1 MLKHIYKLIILM
13 IVFVVSIYF
22 FSKDIKEDIV
32 NIDTTIKMSET
43 TFPTVMFQKDNN
55 NINLLHGYSLNMNSN
70 MIREA
75 ITTIGE
81 DRIIKVVINENESNI
96 KKIKYE
102 LRDINS
108 NDLLDSGQI
117 SALDK
122 ENNYKIAKLKLKE
135 EIELEEGKEYSLKL
149 MLITKQSKK
158 IYYYTRIKYLIND
171 NLQGKLEY
179 VLNFHNSIMD
189 KDKAQEIIIYLE
201 PNSSVDNSSLSH
213 VNINSSFENIS
224 WAGLSPE
231 VVSEVIPTIK
241 EISTDTASIY
251 LSYIVKAK
259 GELYYVDEF
268 YRIRWTES
276 RTYLLS
282 YDRTMEAIFD
292 INNISLSKNELKI
305 GISSQTDLEI
315 FKSDDDNKLCFVR
328 NGDLWYYNII
338 ENKAV
343 RVFSFR
349 QDNTD
354 YIRDTY
360 NQHDIRIINMD
371 SSGNIDFLLYGYM
384 NRGDY
389 EGKVAAVLYRFY
401 VAENRIEELVYIP
414 FDINYD
420 ILKNIMDDFYYVNSE
435 DVFYFS
441 IDKTIYAYNI
451 ITRKLNI
458 ITTASD
464 NDGFVL
470 SEKGKYIAYENMDK
484 NKITI
489 FDLETKEETFI
500 KAGKSKKI
508 EILGIIDT
516 NIIYGYA
523 KESDIIINSDNE
535 KLFPLYK
542 LEIADSKGNILK
554 DYQKSGYYVT
564 DVNVK
569 QNIVELNRV
578 TKTSQGYKEAE
589 TDHILNMII
598 SENSSIGITY
608 RITEKA
614 LKELYISL
622 SNNADINKVPKVE
635 TTINTIITENTSVNI
650 EFDNNYERYYVYAVG
665 KMYDTFDNISDAI
678 NCAYP
683 LFGVVINNEQVI
695 VWERSRQTRNEINSF
710 NPIYATWQLD
720 SIGSCI
726 KMMFD
731 SNKKAIEENIYT
743 NRTSSAYKIL
753 NENMKATVLNL
764 TGISLEQTLYYISK
778 GNPIFAMKD
787 DKHAVII
794 KAYDEFN
801 ITIIDA
807 DAGITKKI
815 GLNDGAKMFE
825 DAGNIFIGYIR

>member
-122 ENNYKIAKLKLKE
+122 EDNYKIAKLKLKE

-564 DVNVK
+564 GVNVK

-598 SENSSIGITY
+598 SEDSSIGITY

-622 SNNADINKVPKVE
+622 SSNADINKVPKVE

-695 VWERSRQTRNEINSF
+695 VWERSRQTRSEINSF
-710 NPIYATWQLD
+710 SPIYATWQLD

-807 DAGITKKI
+807 DAGITKKV
-815 GLNDGAKMFE
+815 GLNDSTKMFE
-825 DAGNIFIGYIR
+825 DAGNIFISYIR